1 MGGRRK
7 PAKRPGKT
15 GPSGKAPGSKSA
27 QNSRVVHDLALPES
41 ILESKVIQ
49 ELQQTVQKLLVF
61 DSLGKT
67 LTSSLDLTEVLGVVV
82 EKLGQLVN
90 CHHFALVLQDH
101 ESHEFYYEYPK
112 NLAGLKKSIPLGR
125 GILGRS
131 IERGR
136 GECLTNPYTNP
147 LYASEIDGIVLE
159 KPSSLMTLP
168 ILARG
173 SVLGLLSFYRDA
185 NEAPFNHEDFRT
197 VETFS
202 DYLSIAV
209 ENARN
214 YRHVQELTISDDLTK
229 LYNARYL
236 HLVLER
242 EIANSSRY
250 NEDLSLVFI
259 DLDNFKQVNDQYGH
273 MIGSQLLKEF
283 GDFLLSVIRLTDVA
297 IRYGGDEFVLILPR
311 TNKKDAITFVERVVD
326 RLHESVFL
334 KSRHLHIKLTASFGI
349 SSLREDGA
357 SIDQLIT
364 AADKAMYVV
373 KKSRKDGVHASGR
386 ILSVAKK

>member
-1 MGGRRK
+1 M
-7 PAKRPGKT
+7 
-15 GPSGKAPGSKSA
+15 
-27 QNSRVVHDLALPES
+27 PES
-41 ILESKVIQ
+41 LLESRVIQ

-90 CHHFALVLQDH
+90 CRHFALILQDF
-101 ESHEFYYEYPK
+101 ESGEFYYEYPK
-112 NLAGLKKSIPLGR
+112 NLSGLKRTVALGR
-125 GILGRS
+125 GLLGRS

-136 GECLTNPYTNP
+136 GECLTNPSAN
-147 LYASEIDGIVLE
+147 AFFSADIDAAVLE

-173 SVLGLLSFYRDA
+173 AVLGLLAFYRDA
-185 NEAPFNHEDFRT
+185 DENPFSQEDFRT

-214 YRHVQELTISDDLTK
+214 YKHVQELTISDDLTK

-242 EIANSSRY
+242 EIANSARY
-250 NEDLSLVFI
+250 NEDLSLVFL
-259 DLDNFKQVNDQYGH
+259 DVDNFKQVNDQYGH

-283 GDFLLSVIRLTDVA
+283 GDFLLSMIRLTDVA

-311 TNKKDAITFVERVVD
+311 TSKKEAIIFVERAVD
-326 RLHESVFL
+326 RLHDSVFL
-334 KSRHLHIKLTASFGI
+334 KSRHLHIKITASFGI

-357 SIDQLIT
+357 GIDELIT
-364 AADKAMYVV
+364 AADKAMYIV
-373 KKSRKDGVHASGR
+373 KKGHKDGLHASGR
-386 ILSVAKK
+386 LLSVAKKQKKD